1 MGLVKLRRFFCSA
14 FLRNSGRDDEE
25 EDLFHVKVA
34 VPRATD
40 HHQIHR
46 YIAVSLDPESASTI
60 AEFISRRLR
69 TIKDPV
75 EILET
80 LLLTHRII
88 GADTQFHTEFA
99 FDRHKLGICRFMKGK
114 DPFSVFLQNYAAY
127 LQQRTEWFV
136 NPSDRRLKPVVNRS
150 ERRRETIVS
159 GSVFDLLPKCQ
170 NFIEKVLNFDPGSVE
185 SIDKYLVQEV
195 LHTVLEESF
204 QVYGLYSD
212 QIKKVKQLITFFDRS
227 TPEGARVC
235 AMLRKADE
243 QRQDLRIF
251 YEKCRECLR
260 DENLKYPSMETLIME
275 CIAAVEKSTSVAAAT
290 STPFTASYQK
300 FSSRMPC

>member
-1 MGLVKLRRFFCSA
+1 MGLVKLRRFVCRA
-14 FLRNSGRDDEE
+14 FRRNSGRDEE
-25 EDLFHVKVA
+25 YLFHVKAA

-40 HHQIHR
+40 HHQSHR

-80 LLLTHRII
+80 LLLIHRIL
-88 GADTQFHTEFA
+88 GAHAQFHTEFA
-99 FDRHKLGICRFMKGK
+99 FDRQKLGICRFMKGK
-114 DPFSVFLQNYAAY
+114 DPFSIFLQNYAAY
-127 LQQRTEWFV
+127 LQERTEWFV
-136 NPSDRRLKPVVNRS
+136 NPSDRRLKPAVNRS

-170 NFIEKVLNFDPGSVE
+170 NFIENVLKFDPGNVGSV
-185 SIDKYLVQEV
+185 DKHLVQEV

-212 QIKKVKQLITFFDRS
+212 QIKKVKQLITFFDGS

-235 AMLRKADE
+235 AMLRMADE

-251 YEKCRECLR
+251 YEKCRDECLG
-260 DENLKYPSMETLIME
+260 DESLKYPSMETLIMQ
-275 CIAAVEKSTSVAAAT
+275 CIAAVEKSTSVTAAT
-290 STPFTASYQK
+290 TTPFTTNYQK